1 MTATGTKR
9 AARLALALLLGAA
22 AAGLL
27 VACGSSGKGLIP
39 SSLGEPLQSD
49 IEAVDQAAESGD
61 GNCTATEEAL
71 QKTEQDYA
79 ALPSSVD
86 SGLRSNIHQGIENLR
101 KVALNACNQPI
112 AKTTTTKT
120 QTTTTTTPTTTKT
133 TAPPTTTTTKTTTTP
148 VTPPSEENE
157 QSGPGGGT
165 PAPGEGNGKSPGEGS
180 GGVGAEEAPAAEGP
194 AK

>member
-1 MTATGTKR
+1 MTAPRTKR

-22 AAGLL
+22 AAALL

-120 QTTTTTTPTTTKT
+120 QTTTTTPPTTKT
-133 TAPPTTTTTKTTTTP
+133 TTPPATTTTKSTTTP
-148 VTPPSEENE
+148 VTPPSEEGE
-157 QSGPGGGT
+157 QSGAGGGT